1 MIFSLNEAIVMRIH
15 DRMIELYGGLPG
27 MPDAERVGAIIA
39 RVEQAKFY
47 SDPAPDIFETA
58 ALYWIAIARGHIF
71 NDANKRTALASTLFY
86 LARNNIQIRN
96 HPEDQARLV
105 DLTLKAAT
113 GDRDIADL
121 AAQLRTFVT
130 F

>member
-1 MIFSLNEAIVMRIH
+1 MIFSLNEAIIMRIH

-27 MPDAERVGAIIA
+27 IPDAERVGAIIS
-39 RVEQAKFY
+39 RVEQAAYY
-47 SDPAPDIFETA
+47 SDPVPDVFEMA
-58 ALYWIAIARGHIF
+58 ALYWVAIARGHIF

-86 LARNNIQIRN
+86 LLRNNIQIRN

-105 DLTLKAAT
+105 DLTLEAAT
-113 GDRDIADL
+113 GDRDVAYL
-121 AAQLRTFVT
+121 AAQLRTFVA